1 MRMNMKNRKRSLN
14 TMMLMTWAF
23 MIVCG
28 TLSAQNGITVT
39 GNVTDGTETLPGVSI
54 LVDGTTLGT
63 ITDIDGNF
71 TLNVPN
77 EKNELIFT
85 YMGYVTQRRVV
96 GRQRHLSIILKS
108 DELLLDELVVIG
120 YGTAR
125 KKDLTGA
132 TSSISG
138 SDISQIP
145 VTTAAQAI
153 TGKVAGVNVIT
164 QSGAPGADIQITV
177 RGGTSITQGTEPL
190 YIVDGFQMENGLR
203 HVDINDIES
212 IDVMK
217 DASATAIY
225 GARGSNGVILITTK
239 SGRSGKTE
247 VSYNGFVSFDHLGKK
262 LDLMGVEDYVKYQYE
277 FQSLRGNINAYAN
290 FFGGD
295 INTPDFYTGAY
306 GRIAD
311 EYGNRAAIDW
321 QDLVFGNTGVTN
333 NHNINVSGGSEKTKY
348 ILSYNYTGEDGI
360 MERHGYQKN
369 SIRSKINH
377 ELWKG
382 VRLDFSS
389 SLQSSKIEGGGS
401 LGGKLKQ
408 TILQP
413 ITGGERWTNEEMV
426 SSDIGTVI
434 GDIMNDANYDA
445 QNPILDNLAITNEKF
460 TRLVNVNAGLEVD
473 LMKDLTFRTAGSYM
487 WQQVRQ
493 DYWDDGSTKQAKANK
508 SPYGYGSRD
517 NNERFSW
524 QITNTLNYGFNLNEL
539 HNFTLLLGQETYYM
553 ESMKLD
559 NEYRSF
565 SDGNF
570 GLNDVSMGSPY
581 TWNSGKESS
590 GIVSGFGR
598 LFYNYDDRYLFT
610 GTLRADG
617 SSKFAKGNQWGYF
630 PSASAAWRI
639 SEESFMESLSYLEN
653 LKLRAG
659 YGTAGNN
666 NIDNNM
672 YATNYGSGHYGY
684 NGGDFITYVP
694 GSTLG
699 NPALKWE
706 KTTTANIGLDLTLFK
721 SRFNLSF
728 DLYNN
733 ESDNLLISNKIPSS
747 TGYTSQIQN
756 LGSIRN
762 RGVEIIMNTVNV
774 RTKDFSWMTDFNISF
789 NRSKVLAL
797 YGDSEQNYFIQDYN
811 SRMGYKVEVGSPL
824 GQYYGLIYD
833 GIYTTADFTQNG
845 DGTYTL
851 NADVPYLKGSAR
863 AGVKPGDVKYVDV
876 AGEKDANG
884 FPVFSVNDRTV
895 IGNGQPKFTGGLNN
909 TFTYKGF
916 DLTLFMNF
924 VYGNEVFNMSTQR
937 FIGPYMANQNS
948 VAKMANR
955 FMLIDPL
962 TGKEATDLA
971 RLAAMNPDQHDSS
984 MLWNISQNN
993 KTAISDHSSYYL
1005 EDGSYLRLNTL
1016 TFGYT
1021 LPGQLVQKA
1030 KISNIRLYCTLNNIH
1045 TFTRYSGYDPEV
1057 SASGSALTPGIDDSA
1072 YPRSKSWVVG
1082 VNLTF

>member
-1 MRMNMKNRKRSLN
+1 MKMNMKNGRGSFYRHLFSIW
-14 TMMLMTWAF
+14 TFFA
-23 MIVCG
+23 VCG
-28 TLSAQNGITVT
+28 SLAAQNGINVT
-39 GNVTDGTETLPGVSI
+39 GYVTDGTETLPGVSI
-54 LVDGTTLGT
+54 QVEGTTMGT

-71 TLNVPN
+71 TLNVPD
-77 EKNELIFT
+77 ETSVLTFI
-85 YMGYVTQRRVV
+85 YMGFETQRVTV
-96 GRQRHLSIILKS
+96 GNRRQFDIVMRS
-108 DELLLDELVVIG
+108 DEMLLDELVVIG

-138 SDISQIP
+138 SEIAKIP

-153 TGKVAGVNVIT
+153 TGKVAGVNVVK

-203 HVDINDIES
+203 HVDINDIET

-239 SGRSGKTE
+239 SGKSGKTE
-247 VSYNGFVSFDHLGKK
+247 VSYNGFVSFDRLGKR
-262 LDLMGVEDYVKYQYE
+262 LDLLGVEDYVKYQYE
-277 FQSLRGNINAYAN
+277 FQSLRGEINSFAN

-295 INTPDFYTGAY
+295 INSPDFYSGAY
-306 GRIAD
+306 GRIAS
-311 EYGNRAAIDW
+311 EYGNRSAIDW
-321 QDLVFGNTGVTN
+321 QNLVFGNTGLTN
-333 NHNINVSGGSEKTKY
+333 NHNVNVSGGSDKTKY

-360 MERHGYQKN
+360 MDRHGFQKN

-382 VRLDFSS
+382 IRLDFSS
-389 SLQSSKIEGGGS
+389 SFQASSIDGGGS

-413 ITGGERWTNEEMV
+413 VTGGVRWSNEEMV
-426 SSDIGTVI
+426 NTDIGTVI

-445 QNPILDNLAITNEKF
+445 QNPILDNLAITNKRY
-460 TRLVNVNAGLEVD
+460 TRLANVNAGLEID
-473 LMKDLTFRTAGSYM
+473 LTKDLTFRSSGSYM

-493 DYWDDGSTKQAKANK
+493 DYWDDGSTKQANANK
-508 SPYGYGSRD
+508 SPYGYGYRN

-539 HNFTLLLGQETYYM
+539 HNFTLLLGQETFYE
-553 ESMKLD
+553 ESMYLD

-570 GLNDVSMGSPY
+570 SLNDVSMGSPY
-581 TWNSGKESS
+581 TWNSGKERS

-598 LFYNYDDRYLFT
+598 LFYNYNDRYLFT

-617 SSKFAKGNQWGYF
+617 SSKFARGKQWGYF

-639 SEESFMESLSYLEN
+639 SEERFMESLDYLDN
-653 LKLRAG
+653 LKLRIG

-699 NPALKWE
+699 NPDLRWE
-706 KTTTANIGLDLTLFK
+706 KTTTTNLGLDLALFK
-721 SRFNLSF
+721 SRINLSV

-747 TGYTSQIQN
+747 TGYTNQIQN

-762 RGVEIIMNTVNV
+762 RGVELILNTVNV
-774 RTKDFSWMTDFNISF
+774 RTNNFSWMTDFNISF

-797 YGDSEQNYFIQDYN
+797 YGDSELNYFIQDYN

-833 GIYTTADFTQNG
+833 GIYTTNDFTQNG
-845 DGTYTL
+845 DGSYIL
-851 NADVPYLKGSAR
+851 NDDVPYLKGSAR
-863 AGVKPGDVKYVDV
+863 AGVKPGDVKYKDV

-895 IGNGQPKFTGGLNN
+895 IGNAQPKFMGGLNN

-948 VAKMANR
+948 VAKMGNR
-955 FMLIDPL
+955 FMLIDPQ
-962 TGKEATDLA
+962 TGKEATDLE
-971 RLAAMNPDQHDSS
+971 RLAALNPNQHGSS
-984 MLWNISQNN
+984 ILWNISQNN

-1005 EDGSYLRLNTL
+1005 EDGSYLRLNTI

-1021 LPGQLVQKA
+1021 LPTQLVQKA
-1030 KISNIRLYCTLNNIH
+1030 KISNVRLYCTLNNIH
-1045 TFTRYSGYDPEV
+1045 TFTSYTGYDPEV
-1057 SASGSALTPGIDDSA
+1057 SASGSALTPGIDDSS